1 MKKRF
6 TEEQIIRVL
15 KQAESGM
22 KTKEL
27 CREHGISPGCFYSWK
42 AKFGGMEVS
51 DAKKLRNLEHEVSKL
66 KKMIGELSIEN
77 LALKEINSK
86 KW

>member
-1 MKKRF
+1 MKNRF

-15 KQAESGM
+15 KESETGV
-22 KTKEL
+22 KIKEL
-27 CREHGISPGCFYSWK
+27 CRRHGIAQGTFYTWK
-42 AKFGGMEVS
+42 AKFSGMEVS
-51 DAKKLRNLEHEVSKL
+51 DAKRLRNLEHEISRL

-77 LALKEINSK
+77 MALKEINSK

>member
-1 MKKRF
+1 MKNRF

-15 KQAESGM
+15 KQAESGI
-22 KTKEL
+22 KVKEL
-27 CREHGISPGCFYSWK
+27 CREHGISSASFYTWK

-51 DAKKLRNLEHEVSKL
+51 DAKKLRGLEHENGKL
-66 KKMIGELSIEN
+66 KRMIADLSIEN
-77 LALKEINSK
+77 MALKEINSK